1 MILFRSWVA
10 KQVPG
15 NCSYFSWLSHNL
27 WPENWNNDIEIRCW
41 MRKLFR
47 YGKVNYIET
56 CHLVKFHGIYTLIE
70 IIGLS
75 LNWWLLLYIIII
87 SVYFNE
93 ASERINA
100 MYWCATLVMYNYRW
114 LVEHVI
120 TRGSNLG
127 VQSTVIIVT
136 ISLFVNRNEYIIITT
151 NSISLFTQHYK

>member
-10 KQVPG
+10 KKVPG
-15 NCSYFSWLSHNL
+15 NCS
-27 WPENWNNDIEIRCW
+27 NNYIEIRCW

-47 YGKVNYIET
+47 YGKVNYIEP
-56 CHLVKFHGIYTLIE
+56 CYLVQFHGIYALIE
-70 IIGLS
+70 NIGLS